1 MSLKF
6 FSYSINLICNVNK
19 ILLSDKNL
27 LKLQCKVIY
36 LLRDVDLY
44 FLQIIAEGL
53 CTIFYHR
60 EVCLVSTNVIEDNC
74 SFQGFVVD
82 LLFFFFGIIV
92 GCETFAQKIWLSTS
106 QAITNTFCLKTKK
119 RWDAFSPGSH
129 QAMVF
134 LFFTC
139 VHFGFFF

>member
-1 MSLKF
+1 MKAKTKSKYIF
-6 FSYSINLICNVNK
+6 FKKYSSNLICNVNN

-53 CTIFYHR
+53 CIIFYHR

-82 LLFFFFGIIV
+82 LPFSFFLKSSLAVKHLHRIFG
-92 GCETFAQKIWLSTS
+92 
-106 QAITNTFCLKTKK
+106 
-119 RWDAFSPGSH
+119 
-129 QAMVF
+129 
-134 LFFTC
+134 
-139 VHFGFFF
+139 